1 MDINQVIQKVP
12 KPVLVLA
19 VLCIALGLFVYNDPL
34 KNECEVQAAV
44 FEKRVSGLLIS
55 TKLGKRTQFSQIKNY
70 LSARCKEGNSMGA
83 CYEYLEALRV
93 VVRELRAMSDKC
105 QVEYSIK
112 NENFLPQIS
121 NALQIIALV
130 AWGDKPP
137 AGLKER
143 LGWLEPSQIQT
154 FCYLK
159 QFFIQMSDEE
169 TYLKLR
175 SKVYR
180 EFPDAWSENT
190 SIDDRTAENRPRAM
204 KSESNPS
211 GKLTEGDIYQR
222 SIFSM
227 NCNSYM

>member
-1 MDINQVIQKVP
+1 MDINQAIQKVP
-12 KPVLVLA
+12 KPALVLV
-19 VLCIALGLFVYNDPL
+19 VLCAALALFVYNDPL
-34 KNECEVQAAV
+34 KNECEVQASV
-44 FEKRVSGLLIS
+44 FEKRVSGLLLS
-55 TKLGKRTQFSQIKNY
+55 TQIKKRTQFAQIQNY

-93 VVRELRAMSDKC
+93 VVRELRAMSNKC
-105 QVEYSIK
+105 QIEYSV
-112 NENFLPQIS
+112 NHERFLPQIS

-130 AWGDKPP
+130 AWGEKPP

-143 LGWLEPSQIQT
+143 LGWLEPSQVQT

-159 QFFIQMSDEE
+159 QFFIQMSDDE

-175 SKVYR
+175 NKVYR
-180 EFPDAWSENT
+180 EFPDAWSEST
-190 SIDDRTAENRPRAM
+190 SIDDRTPENRPRAM
-204 KSESNPS
+204 KTESNPT
-211 GKLTEGDIYQR
+211 GKLTESDIYQR

>member
-1 MDINQVIQKVP
+1 MDINQLIQKAP
-12 KPVLVLA
+12 KPLLVII
-19 VLCIALGLFVYNDPL
+19 VLCAAIALFVYNDPL
-34 KNECEVQAAV
+34 KNECEVQASV
-44 FEKRVSGLLIS
+44 FDKRTSGLL
-55 TKLGKRTQFSQIKNY
+55 TKTMIGNKTQFAQIKNY
-70 LSARCKEGNSMGA
+70 LSVRCKEGNSMGA

-93 VVRELRAMSDKC
+93 VVRELRSMSDKC
-105 QVEYSIK
+105 QIEYGV
-112 NENFLPQIS
+112 NHENFLPQIS

-130 AWGDKPP
+130 AWGEKPP

-143 LGWLEPSQIQT
+143 LGWLEPAQIKT

-159 QFFIQMSDEE
+159 QFFIQMAGDEN
-169 TYLKLR
+169 YLALR
-175 SKVYR
+175 NKVYR
-180 EFPDAWSENT
+180 EFPDAWAENT
-190 SIDDRTAENRPRAM
+190 SIEDRTPENRPRAM